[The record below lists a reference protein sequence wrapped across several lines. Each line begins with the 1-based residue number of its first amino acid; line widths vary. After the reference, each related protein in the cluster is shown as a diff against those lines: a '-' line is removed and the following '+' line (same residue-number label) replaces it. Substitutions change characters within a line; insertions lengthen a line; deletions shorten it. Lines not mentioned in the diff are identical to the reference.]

1 MSLPSCSRKAFLA
14 TNTTSKKK
22 NPIRLQPQREDELLM
37 KQKEPKDQRSIP
49 DPQHAPLPY
58 PTGEP
63 PDGLSGLYQDH
74 NSSPP
79 LPTPEVGAQGGSEE
93 QRTKRLLAAYQQTFE
108 VVEDLPAVVWVR
120 WRGKGLRR
128 FVKFPYLRWFI
139 RYFLI
144 HHIYRNLTILNRR
157 LNVIAAMNSD
167 HDVYKWDREAV
178 TLYLQATPSPP
189 YKRFAF
195 TIFFAA
201 LLVALPLRSLGDVT
215 VVLDVVGSIMKVDIG
230 GVAKA
235 FTAQEFGETVRAMLV
250 LLLTS
255 SILAFFLSS
264 PFVLK
269 RMLFNLYPAN
279 RERLIHTAARE
290 QAFSVKGVYAI
301 EDQVFSEV
309 GLRRP
314 KETPYDLIFRA
325 FVLVV
330 LLLISALLGLLALLA
345 AGAAASAKEFT
356 LEGSG
361 WYIHMTVDTYWDAT
375 FFLAVAIIFFMA
387 FVASFRVLLKAWRR
401 RNLT

>member
-1 MSLPSCSRKAFLA
+1 
-14 TNTTSKKK
+14 
-22 NPIRLQPQREDELLM
+22 M

-49 DPQHAPLPY
+49 DPQHATPPY

-74 NSSPP
+74 NTSPP
-79 LPTPEVGAQGGSEE
+79 LPTPESAAQGEFEE
-93 QRTKRLLAAYQQTFE
+93 QRTKSLLAAYQQTFE
-108 VVEDLPAVVWVR
+108 VVEDLPAVVWVP
-120 WRGKGLRR
+120 WRAKGLRR
-128 FVKFPYLRWFI
+128 FVKLPYLRWFI
-139 RYFLI
+139 RYFLT
-144 HHIYRNLTILNRR
+144 HHVYRNLTLLNRR
-157 LNVIAAMNSD
+157 LNVIAAMNSN

-178 TLYLQATPSPP
+178 TLYLQGLPPPP
-189 YKRFAF
+189 YKRLAFA
-195 TIFFAA
+195 IFFAA

-215 VVLDVVGSIMKVDIG
+215 VVLDLVGAIMKVDIG

-235 FTAQEFGETVRAMLV
+235 FTAKELGETVRAMLV

-255 SILAFFLSS
+255 SILAFFLTS

-279 RERLIHTAARE
+279 RERLVHTAARE

-301 EDQVFSEV
+301 EDQVFNEV

-330 LLLISALLGLLALLA
+330 LLPLSALLGLLALLA
-345 AGAAASAKEFT
+345 AGAAASAKEFS

-375 FFLAVAIIFFMA
+375 FFFAVAIIFFMA

>member
-1 MSLPSCSRKAFLA
+1 
-14 TNTTSKKK
+14 
-22 NPIRLQPQREDELLM
+22 M

-49 DPQHAPLPY
+49 DAEHATPPY

-63 PDGLSGLYQDH
+63 PDDLSGLYQEH
-74 NSSPP
+74 NTSPP
-79 LPTPEVGAQGGSEE
+79 VPTPESGAQRHESEE
-93 QRTKRLLAAYQQTFE
+93 QGTKSLLAAYQQTLE

-144 HHIYRNLTILNRR
+144 HHVYRNLTILSRR
-157 LNVIAAMNSD
+157 FHIVAAMNSD

-178 TLYLQATPSPP
+178 GLYLQGLPPPP
-189 YKRFAF
+189 YKRLAFA
-195 TIFFAA
+195 IFFAA
-201 LLVALPLRSLGDVT
+201 LLVALPLQSLGDVT
-215 VVLDVVGSIMKVDIG
+215 VVLDLVGSIMKVDIG

-255 SILAFFLSS
+255 SIFAFFLSS

-279 RERLIHTAARE
+279 KERLIHTAARH
-290 QAFSVKGVYAI
+290 QSFSVKGVYAI

-314 KETPYDLIFRA
+314 KETPFDLILRA

-330 LLLISALLGLLALLA
+330 LLLLSVLLGLLALLA
-345 AGAAASAKEFT
+345 AVAAAYAENIT

-361 WYIHMTVDTYWDAT
+361 FYIHMTVDTYWDA
-375 FFLAVAIIFFMA
+375 IIFFALPALIFFIA
-387 FVASFRVLLKAWRR
+387 FVASFRLLLKAWRR
-401 RNLT
+401 RHLTRGV

>member
-1 MSLPSCSRKAFLA
+1 
-14 TNTTSKKK
+14 
-22 NPIRLQPQREDELLM
+22 M

-49 DPQHAPLPY
+49 DPQHAPPPY

-74 NSSPP
+74 NTSPP
-79 LPTPEVGAQGGSEE
+79 LPTPESAAQGEFEE
-93 QRTKRLLAAYQQTFE
+93 QRTKNLLAAYQQTFE
-108 VVEDLPAVVWVR
+108 VVEDLPAVVWVP

-128 FVKFPYLRWFI
+128 FVKLPYLRWFI

-144 HHIYRNLTILNRR
+144 HHVYRNLTILNRR
-157 LNVIAAMNSD
+157 LNVIAAMNSN

-178 TLYLQATPSPP
+178 GLYLQGIPPPP
-189 YKRFAF
+189 YKRLASA
-195 TIFFAA
+195 IFFAA

-215 VVLDVVGSIMKVDIG
+215 VVLDLVGAIMKVDIG

-235 FTAQEFGETVRAMLV
+235 FTAKELGETVRAMLV

-279 RERLIHTAARE
+279 RERLVHTAARE
-290 QAFSVKGVYAI
+290 QSFSVKGVYAI
-301 EDQVFSEV
+301 EDRVFGEL

-314 KETPYDLIFRA
+314 KETPFDLIFRS

-330 LLLISALLGLLALLA
+330 LLLLSVLLGLLALLTA
-345 AGAAASAKEFT
+345 VAAASAEKIT

-361 WYIHMTVDTYWDAT
+361 FYIHMTVDTFWDAT
-375 FFLAVAIIFFMA
+375 IFFAVPAIIFFIA

-401 RNLT
+401 RNQT

>member
-1 MSLPSCSRKAFLA
+1 
-14 TNTTSKKK
+14 
-22 NPIRLQPQREDELLM
+22 M

-49 DPQHAPLPY
+49 DPQHATPPY
-58 PTGEP
+58 LTGEP
-63 PDGLSGLYQDH
+63 PDGLSVLYQDH
-74 NSSPP
+74 NTSPP
-79 LPTPEVGAQGGSEE
+79 LPTPESGAQGGGSEE
-93 QRTKRLLAAYQQTFE
+93 QGTKSLLAAYQQTFE

-120 WRGKGLRR
+120 WRAKGLRR

-144 HHIYRNLTILNRR
+144 HHVYRNLTILNRR
-157 LNVIAAMNSD
+157 LNVIAAMNSN

-178 TLYLQATPSPP
+178 GLYLQGIPPPP
-189 YKRFAF
+189 YKRLAFA
-195 TIFFAA
+195 IFFAA

-215 VVLDVVGSIMKVDIG
+215 VVLDLVGAIMKVDIG

-235 FTAQEFGETVRAMLV
+235 FTAQELGETVRAMLV

-301 EDQVFSEV
+301 EDRVFNEV

-314 KETPYDLIFRA
+314 KETPFDLIFRV

-330 LLLISALLGLLALLA
+330 LLLLSVLLGLLALVTA
-345 AGAAASAKEFT
+345 VAAASGENIT

-361 WYIHMTVDTYWDAT
+361 WYIHMTVDTFWDAII
-375 FFLAVAIIFFMA
+375 FFAVPAIIFFMA
-387 FVASFRVLLKAWRR
+387 FVASFRVLLKVWRSR
-401 RNLT
+401 YPPRGE

>member
-1 MSLPSCSRKAFLA
+1 
-14 TNTTSKKK
+14 
-22 NPIRLQPQREDELLM
+22 M
-37 KQKEPKDQRSIP
+37 KQEEPKDPWSTP
-49 DPQHAPLPY
+49 DPEHTPPPY
-58 PTGEP
+58 STGEP
-63 PDGLSGLYQDH
+63 PDDLSGLYQQDH
-74 NSSPP
+74 TSPP
-79 LPTPEVGAQGGSEE
+79 LPTPESAAQGEFEE
-93 QRTKRLLAAYQQTFE
+93 QRTKNLLAAYQQTFE
-108 VVEDLPAVVWVR
+108 VVEDLPAVVWVP

-128 FVKFPYLRWFI
+128 FVKLPYLRWFI
-139 RYFLI
+139 RYFLL
-144 HHIYRNLTILNRR
+144 HHVYRNLTLLNRR
-157 LNVIAAMNSD
+157 LNVIAAMNSN

-178 TLYLQATPSPP
+178 TLYLQGLPPPP
-189 YKRFAF
+189 YKRLAFA
-195 TIFFAA
+195 IFFAA

-215 VVLDVVGSIMKVDIG
+215 VVLDLVGAIMKVDIG

-235 FTAQEFGETVRAMLV
+235 FTAKELGETVRAMLV

-301 EDQVFSEV
+301 EDEVFNEV

-314 KETPYDLIFRA
+314 KETPFDLIFRV

-330 LLLISALLGLLALLA
+330 LLLLSVLLGLLALVTA
-345 AGAAASAKEFT
+345 VAAAYAENIT

-361 WYIHMTVDTYWDAT
+361 WYIHMTVDTFWDAIIY
-375 FFLAVAIIFFMA
+375 FAVPAIIFFMA
-387 FVASFRVLLKAWRR
+387 FVACLRVLLKAWRR

>member
-1 MSLPSCSRKAFLA
+1 MK
-14 TNTTSKKK
+14 
-22 NPIRLQPQREDELLM
+22 DE
-37 KQKEPKDQRSIP
+37 EPKDQRSMP
-49 DPQHAPLPY
+49 DLQHASSPY

-63 PDGLSGLYQDH
+63 LDDLSGLYQDH
-74 NSSPP
+74 NTSPP
-79 LPTPEVGAQGGSEE
+79 GPTPESEAQGESEK

-108 VVEDLPAVVWVR
+108 VVENLPAVVWVR

-128 FVKFPYLRWFI
+128 FLKLPYLRWFI

-157 LNVIAAMNSD
+157 FHVMAAINSD
-167 HDVYKWDREAV
+167 HDVNKWDREAV
-178 TLYLQATPSPP
+178 GLYLQGLPPPP
-189 YKRFAF
+189 YKRLAFA
-195 TIFFAA
+195 IFFGA

-215 VVLDVVGSIMKVDIG
+215 LVLDLVGSIMKVDIG

-235 FTAQEFGETVRAMLV
+235 FTAKEVGETVRAMLV

-255 SILAFFLSS
+255 SILAFFLTS

-279 RERLIHTAARE
+279 RERLSFTAARE

-301 EDQVFSEV
+301 EDQVFCEV

-314 KETPYDLIFRA
+314 KEAPFDLFFRV

-330 LLLISALLGLLALLA
+330 LLLLSVLLGLLALLA
-345 AGAAASAKEFT
+345 AVAVASAKEFA

-361 WYIHMTVDTYWDAT
+361 WYINVAVETPWD
-375 FFLAVAIIFFMA
+375 AIIFFALPAIIFFIA
-387 FVASFRVLLKAWRR
+387 FVACLRLLLKAWRR
-401 RNLT
+401 RNLPRGE

>member
-1 MSLPSCSRKAFLA
+1 
-14 TNTTSKKK
+14 
-22 NPIRLQPQREDELLM
+22 M

-49 DPQHAPLPY
+49 DPQHAPPPY

-74 NSSPP
+74 NTSPP
-79 LPTPEVGAQGGSEE
+79 LPTPESAAQGEFEE
-93 QRTKRLLAAYQQTFE
+93 QRTKNLLAAYQQTFE
-108 VVEDLPAVVWVR
+108 VVEDLPAVVWVP

-128 FVKFPYLRWFI
+128 FVKLPYLRWFI

-144 HHIYRNLTILNRR
+144 HHVYRNLTILNRR
-157 LNVIAAMNSD
+157 LHVMAAMNID

-178 TLYLQATPSPP
+178 GLYLQGIPPPP
-189 YKRFAF
+189 YKRLAFA
-195 TIFFAA
+195 IFFAA

-215 VVLDVVGSIMKVDIG
+215 VVLDLVGAIMKVDIG

-235 FTAQEFGETVRAMLV
+235 FTAKELGETVRAMLV

-255 SILAFFLSS
+255 SILAFFLTS

-269 RMLFNLYPAN
+269 RMLFNLYPATK
-279 RERLIHTAARE
+279 ERLSHTAARE

-301 EDQVFSEV
+301 EDQVFCEV

-314 KETPYDLIFRA
+314 KEAPFDLLFRV
-325 FVLVV
+325 FLLLV
-330 LLLISALLGLLALLA
+330 LLLLSVLLGLLALVA
-345 AGAAASAKEFT
+345 AVAAASGENIT

-361 WYIHMTVDTYWDAT
+361 WYIHMTVDTFWD
-375 FFLAVAIIFFMA
+375 AIIFFAVPAIIFFIA

-401 RNLT
+401 RNQT

>member
-1 MSLPSCSRKAFLA
+1 
-14 TNTTSKKK
+14 
-22 NPIRLQPQREDELLM
+22 M
-37 KQKEPKDQRSIP
+37 KHEEPKDQRSMP
-49 DPQHAPLPY
+49 DPEHTPPPY

-63 PDGLSGLYQDH
+63 PDGLSVLYQDH
-74 NSSPP
+74 TSPP
-79 LPTPEVGAQGGSEE
+79 LPTPESGAQRNEAEE
-93 QRTKRLLAAYQQTFE
+93 QGTKRLLAAYQQTLE

-157 LNVIAAMNSD
+157 FHVMAAMNSD
-167 HDVYKWDREAV
+167 PDINKADREAV
-178 TLYLQATPSPP
+178 GLYLKGIPPPP
-189 YKRFAF
+189 YKRLAF
-195 TIFFAA
+195 IIFFAA

-215 VVLDVVGSIMKVDIG
+215 VVLDLVGSIMKVDIG

-235 FTAQEFGETVRAMLV
+235 FTAQEFGETVRGMLI

-255 SILAFFLSS
+255 SILAFFLTS

-279 RERLIHTAARE
+279 RERLVHTAARE
-290 QAFSVKGVYAI
+290 QSFSVKGVYAI

-314 KETPYDLIFRA
+314 KETPFDLIFRA

-330 LLLISALLGLLALLA
+330 LLLLSALLGLLALLA
-345 AGAAASAKEFT
+345 AGAAASAKEFA

-375 FFLAVAIIFFMA
+375 FFFAVAIIFFMA

>member
-1 MSLPSCSRKAFLA
+1 
-14 TNTTSKKK
+14 
-22 NPIRLQPQREDELLM
+22 M
-37 KQKEPKDQRSIP
+37 KPEEPKDQRSMP
-49 DPQHAPLPY
+49 DLQHGSSPY

-63 PDGLSGLYQDH
+63 LGDLSGLYQEDH
-74 NSSPP
+74 FTSPP
-79 LPTPEVGAQGGSEE
+79 VPTPESGEQGGGSEE
-93 QRTKRLLAAYQQTFE
+93 QRTKSLLAAYQQTFE

-128 FVKFPYLRWFI
+128 FVKLPYLRWFI

-144 HHIYRNLTILNRR
+144 HHVYRNLTILNRR

-167 HDVYKWDREAV
+167 HDVNKWDREALK
-178 TLYLQATPSPP
+178 LYLREGLPSPP
-189 YKRFAF
+189 YKSLAFA
-195 TIFFAA
+195 IFFAA

-215 VVLDVVGSIMKVDIG
+215 LVLDLVGSIMKVDIG

-235 FTAQEFGETVRAMLV
+235 FTAKEFGETVRAMLV

-255 SILAFFLSS
+255 SILAFFLTS

-279 RERLIHTAARE
+279 RERLVHTAARH

-301 EDQVFSEV
+301 EDEVFSEV

-314 KETPYDLIFRA
+314 RETPFDLILRV

-330 LLLISALLGLLALLA
+330 LLLLSVLLGLLALLA
-345 AGAAASAKEFT
+345 AVAVAYAENIT

-361 WYIHMTVDTYWDAT
+361 FYINLTVDTYWDAII
-375 FFLAVAIIFFMA
+375 FLGLPAIIFFMA
-387 FVASFRVLLKAWRR
+387 FVGSFRLLLKAWRR
-401 RNLT
+401 RNLPRGE

>member
-1 MSLPSCSRKAFLA
+1 
-14 TNTTSKKK
+14 
-22 NPIRLQPQREDELLM
+22 M
-37 KQKEPKDQRSIP
+37 KHEEPKDQRSMP
-49 DPQHAPLPY
+49 DPEHTPPPY

-63 PDGLSGLYQDH
+63 PDGLSGLYQD
-74 NSSPP
+74 NTSPP
-79 LPTPEVGAQGGSEE
+79 LPTPESGAQRHEAEE
-93 QRTKRLLAAYQQTFE
+93 QGTKSLLAAYQQTLE

-144 HHIYRNLTILNRR
+144 HHIYRNVTILSRR
-157 LNVIAAMNSD
+157 FHVMAAMNSD
-167 HDVYKWDREAV
+167 PDINKADREAV
-178 TLYLQATPSPP
+178 TLYLQGIPPPP
-189 YKRFAF
+189 YKRLAF
-195 TIFFAA
+195 IIFFAA

-215 VVLDVVGSIMKVDIG
+215 VVLDLVGSIMKVDIG

-235 FTAQEFGETVRAMLV
+235 FTAQEFGETVRGMLI

-255 SILAFFLSS
+255 SILAFFLTS

-279 RERLIHTAARE
+279 RERLVHTAARE

-301 EDQVFSEV
+301 EDQVFGEV

-314 KETPYDLIFRA
+314 KETPFDLIFRA

-330 LLLISALLGLLALLA
+330 LLLLSALLGLLALLA

-375 FFLAVAIIFFMA
+375 FFFAVAIIFFMA

>member
-1 MSLPSCSRKAFLA
+1 
-14 TNTTSKKK
+14 
-22 NPIRLQPQREDELLM
+22 M
-37 KQKEPKDQRSIP
+37 KHEEPKDQRSIP
-49 DPQHAPLPY
+49 DPQHASPPS

-63 PDGLSGLYQDH
+63 PEDLSGLYQDH
-74 NSSPP
+74 NPSPP
-79 LPTPEVGAQGGSEE
+79 LPTPESGAQGGSEE
-93 QRTKRLLAAYQQTFE
+93 QGTKSLLAAYQQTLE

-144 HHIYRNLTILNRR
+144 HHIYRNLTLLNRR
-157 LNVIAAMNSD
+157 FHVMAAMNSD
-167 HDVYKWDREAV
+167 PDINKADREAV
-178 TLYLQATPSPP
+178 GLYLKGIPPPP
-189 YKRFAF
+189 YKRLAF

-215 VVLDVVGSIMKVDIG
+215 VVLDLVGSIMKVDIG

-235 FTAQEFGETVRAMLV
+235 FTAQEFGETVRGMLI

-255 SILAFFLSS
+255 SILAFFLTS

-279 RERLIHTAARE
+279 RERLVHTAARE
-290 QAFSVKGVYAI
+290 QSFSVKGVYAI
-301 EDQVFSEV
+301 EDRVFNEV

-314 KETPYDLIFRA
+314 KETPFDLIFRA

-330 LLLISALLGLLALLA
+330 LLLLSALLGLLALLTA
-345 AGAAASAKEFT
+345 VAAASAKEFS

-375 FFLAVAIIFFMA
+375 FFFAVAIIFFMA

>member
-1 MSLPSCSRKAFLA
+1 
-14 TNTTSKKK
+14 
-22 NPIRLQPQREDELLM
+22 M
-37 KQKEPKDQRSIP
+37 KHEEPKDQRSIP
-49 DPQHAPLPY
+49 DPQHATPPS

-63 PDGLSGLYQDH
+63 PEDLSGLYQDH
-74 NSSPP
+74 NTSPP
-79 LPTPEVGAQGGSEE
+79 LPTLESGAQGGGSEE
-93 QRTKRLLAAYQQTFE
+93 QGTKSLLAAYQQTFE

-144 HHIYRNLTILNRR
+144 HHIYRNVTILNRR
-157 LNVIAAMNSD
+157 FHVLAAMNSD
-167 HDVYKWDREAV
+167 PDINKADREAV
-178 TLYLQATPSPP
+178 GLYLQGIPPPP
-189 YKRFAF
+189 YKRLAF
-195 TIFFAA
+195 IIFFAA

-215 VVLDVVGSIMKVDIG
+215 LVLDLVGAIMKVDIG

-235 FTAQEFGETVRAMLV
+235 FTAQEFGETVRGMLI

-255 SILAFFLSS
+255 SILAFFLTS

-279 RERLIHTAARE
+279 RERLVHTAARE

-301 EDQVFSEV
+301 EDQVFNEV

-345 AGAAASAKEFT
+345 AVAAASAKEFS

-361 WYIHMTVDTYWDAT
+361 WYIHITVDTYWDAII
-375 FFLAVAIIFFMA
+375 FFAVPAIIFFMA